1 MPPRH
6 FPPCNTIARS
16 PNDTHADPTF
26 SVGTSPVVGLSI
38 QLIPFSSSNAYTFT
52 FSGSLVELVKLSY
65 EPRVAAE
72 EEEKN
77 DEKKDDDDDD
87 AKFSSEPEEVL
98 TPPTC
103 TINP

>member
-26 SVGTSPVVGLSI
+26 SVGTSPIVGLSI

-65 EPRVAAE
+65 EPRAAAA

-77 DEKKDDDDDD
+77 DEKKDDDAD
-87 AKFSSEPEEVL
+87 KTFSSEPEEL

-103 TINP
+103 TIKP